1 MKQNI
6 ASIIDELELAKK
18 YAKDSNQKEIYEKA
32 EKRIKLLRM
41 KYEEIK

>member
-1 MKQNI
+1 MNHNI

-18 YAKDSNQKEIYEKA
+18 YAKDSNQTEIYEKA